1 MQQNPNILYIHSH
14 DSGRYV
20 QPYGY
25 SVKTPNIQEL
35 AEDGVLFRKAFSG
48 APQCCP
54 SRAALLTGQAAH
66 SCGQFGLV
74 NRGFELRDRHK
85 HIANFLKE
93 LFYSTQLIGVQ
104 HEVWDPITCGYMDWI
119 NPIDWKKPKP
129 IEEMDHDTALNA
141 AKFLLDSPSKP
152 FFLSVGFAS
161 THRDFSTKNIL
172 DDPRY
177 CAPPL
182 PLPDTPEIRL
192 DFASYKTSA
201 RKLDSYIGTVLDAL
215 KKSELYENTI
225 IICTTD
231 HGIAFPK
238 MKCNLTDHGIGVM
251 LIMRGPQ
258 DLKGGKVIDAIISHI
273 DIFPTICDLIGV
285 DHPNWLQGQSLIPV
299 VGGNVG
305 EINEAIFAEQ
315 SFHAAYE
322 PMRTVR
328 TKRWK
333 YIKRF
338 YDFNRPMLSNIDNS
352 QSKDFLIENG
362 FAQKEIVQ
370 EELYDLVDDPSEANN
385 NINDPRLKDICKS
398 MREKLMN
405 WMLETNDPLLDGP
418 IPIPQNSFV
427 CDKNDFSPYDI
438 WDRVEKPDGY
448 A

>member
-1 MQQNPNILYIHSH
+1 MQQKPNILYIHSH

-25 SVKTPNIQEL
+25 NINTPNIQEL

-85 HIANFLKE
+85 HIANYLKE

-172 DDPRY
+172 DDPR
-177 CAPPL
+177 
-182 PLPDTPEIRL
+182 
-192 DFASYKTSA
+192 
-201 RKLDSYIGTVLDAL
+201 
-215 KKSELYENTI
+215 
-225 IICTTD
+225 
-231 HGIAFPK
+231 
-238 MKCNLTDHGIGVM
+238 
-251 LIMRGPQ
+251 
-258 DLKGGKVIDAIISHI
+258 
-273 DIFPTICDLIGV
+273 
-285 DHPNWLQGQSLIPV
+285 
-299 VGGNVG
+299 
-305 EINEAIFAEQ
+305 
-315 SFHAAYE
+315 
-322 PMRTVR
+322 
-328 TKRWK
+328 
-333 YIKRF
+333 
-338 YDFNRPMLSNIDNS
+338 
-352 QSKDFLIENG
+352 
-362 FAQKEIVQ
+362 
-370 EELYDLVDDPSEANN
+370 
-385 NINDPRLKDICKS
+385 LKDICKS